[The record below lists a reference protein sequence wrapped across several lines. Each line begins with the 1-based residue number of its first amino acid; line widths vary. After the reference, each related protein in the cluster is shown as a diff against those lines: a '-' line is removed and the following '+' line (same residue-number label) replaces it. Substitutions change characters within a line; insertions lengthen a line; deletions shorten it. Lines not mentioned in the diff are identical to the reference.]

1 MQTSTIEPLKIIIP
15 GEYYDSQIYDGK
27 LYLWGANS
35 SISVL
40 NWNGL
45 VENIN
50 IEDNLKLVLK
60 FAIQYGDDLYNN
72 LLFQEPDIKDII
84 LTKFKKLVKNP
95 IEISHNLLV
104 NHTVSE
110 KDNPLPFPHADSSIH
125 YKTVYVGSQSGISHF
140 NSNSQLD
147 EFSKIKTKKISDL
160 PVLSLSASHLTLALA
175 AGSEGLFDYYIGE
188 KSNDKQHEPR
198 CINEHNSNFV
208 RWLYPSVFSSS
219 YFDESYFADFKI
231 TKKRKN
237 KPRES
242 MISENQPRLLYNTE
256 ITREIENLDAS
267 IITSEKVEKQP
278 ETDTRY
284 FQKLFSV
291 NEIFETFDNNNEKNN
306 QIPEIT
312 WGTHD
317 KIYLVKKDHI
327 QLAKCNPTKRNE
339 KQKFID
345 IGSVELEKTLTEIIS
360 ADSSFFGIV
369 LEQDDG
375 LLIITSMGQYI
386 SLPGEPINWRV
397 FPNSKNYTNQLH
409 VIYEDSIHIYS
420 FNHDFFVNQA
430 DKKIGISFGKK

>member
-1 MQTSTIEPLKIIIP
+1 MQTSTIEPLRIIIP

-35 SISVL
+35 SISIL
-40 NWNGL
+40 NWNNL

-50 IEDNLKLVLK
+50 LEDNLKLVLK
-60 FAIQYGDDLYNN
+60 FALQYGDDLYSN

-84 LTKFKKLVKNP
+84 LKKFKKLVKNH
-95 IEISHNLLV
+95 IEIPSALLADYI
-104 NHTVSE
+104 VSE

-140 NSNSQLD
+140 NANSQLD
-147 EFSKIKTKKISDL
+147 KLSRIKTEKISDL
-160 PVLSLSASHLTLALA
+160 PVLSLSASHSTLALA

-188 KSNDKQHEPR
+188 NSNAKQREPR
-198 CINEHNSNFV
+198 FIDKHNSNFV

-219 YFDESYFADFKI
+219 YFDESYFADFKV
-231 TKKRKN
+231 TKKERN
-237 KPRES
+237 KTKS
-242 MISENQPRLLYNTE
+242 MTSENQIALLDDTE
-256 ITREIENLDAS
+256 SFKIEEAS
-267 IITSEKVEKQP
+267 KSLPKKVEKT
-278 ETDTRY
+278 ETRN

-291 NEIFETFDNNNEKNN
+291 NQIFDKQINN
-306 QIPEIT
+306 QIPEFT

-317 KIYLVKKDHI
+317 KICSVKEDYI
-327 QLAKCNPTKRNE
+327 QLAKCNPTKSSE
-339 KQKFID
+339 DQKFIN
-345 IGSVELEKTLTEIIS
+345 IGSVKLEEKLTEIIS

-369 LEQDDG
+369 FEKDDG

-386 SLPGEPINWRV
+386 NIPGEPINWRV
-397 FPNSKNYTNQLH
+397 FPNSRNYTNQLH

-430 DKKIGISFGKK
+430 EKKIGISFGKK